1 MAVETFYHGTNA
13 ANASLI
19 IIHGFD
25 VDAPKRCDPGDFGCG
40 IYLTSELSRARSYG
54 DTVLAVTIDTDNF
67 ARIRNPY
74 FLEGLKSLK
83 PKGAVER
90 LFYGV
95 AFDKN
100 GDMLTVT
107 GDDREAASREVA
119 ITFLDAD
126 YDGIVAGPWGPNS
139 GIEVVMFDPDEAIV
153 DVARMAKRNPPT
165 DLLENDCI
173 GFVVLHTRDNNL
185 LVVAGDVRF
194 EFDEHTQLMGMLLT
208 RPAEM
213 AELPVYQV
221 TRSAVRKQAPAGL
234 GPRLYQYALYIVSIE
249 DPPGV
254 LQPDLPVTLSDS
266 AKRVWRVFQEHGWGL
281 GVDQDPYLDWYRYEG
296 SSATTAQ
303 LLVAGERGR
312 EWIEDTSYDGD
323 IESLLFKKALATF
336 GAAIGY

>member
-1 MAVETFYHGTNA
+1 MTVETFYHGTSAVA
-13 ANASLI
+13 ASRILAD
-19 IIHGFD
+19 GFD
-25 VDAPKRCDPGDFGCG
+25 VHAPRVCDPGDLGWG
-40 IYLTSELSRARSYG
+40 VYLTSGPSRARACG
-54 DTVLAVTIDTDNF
+54 DTVLAVTVDTTNF

-74 FLEGLKSLK
+74 FIEGLKPVK
-83 PKGAVER
+83 PRGGVEK
-90 LFYGV
+90 LFYGA
-95 AFDKN
+95 AFDRH
-100 GDMLTVT
+100 GEMLTVK
-107 GDDREAASREVA
+107 GRGRVAASKKVA
-119 ITFLDAD
+119 RTFLDAG
-126 YDGIVAGPWGPNS
+126 YDGIIAGPFDIS
-139 GIEVVMFDPDEAIV
+139 GIEVVVFDPDEAIV